1 MDIIDEGLTYDG
13 NGDATYSVQIRNFH
27 QKMKT
32 WNPSSKITTEH
43 FTVQD
48 VEMYLIIYPNG
59 ANIALQGNVSL
70 ALVNVTSKQV
80 FLNYEFQIGDQRFA
94 LKEDRHMK
102 PNGSLGILFDHF
114 SRCASYKPD
123 EELVIKFKIT
133 KLTIDKVVWD
143 MYKESKM
150 KFEETKAEL
159 VDTKTNLVLMRTRL
173 DEFERNNHSRSKLR
187 KPECPICFEE
197 MSPDTKI
204 AQCLNGHLLCWS
216 CKEKMEKKK
225 CPSCGLPVNGRAFGM
240 ENYVRSMS
248 SDE

>member
-1 MDIIDEGLTYDG
+1 MDIIDEGLAYGG

-32 WNPSSKITTEH
+32 WNPSSYITTKH

-48 VEMYLIIYPNG
+48 VEMYLIIFPNG
-59 ANIALQGNVSL
+59 GNNRHKGKVSL
-70 ALVNVTSKQV
+70 LLVNVTSKQV

-187 KPECPICFEE
+187 KPQCPICFEE
-197 MSPDTKI
+197 MSPNTKI
-204 AQCLNGHLLCWS
+204 AQCINGHLLCWS

-225 CPSCGLPVNGRAFGM
+225 CPSCGLPVNGRAFGL
-240 ENYVRSMS
+240 ENYLRSL
-248 SDE
+248 

>member
-13 NGDATYSVQIRNFH
+13 NGDATYSVEIRNFH

-59 ANIALQGNVSL
+59 AINSFQGNVSL
-70 ALVNVTSKQV
+70 VLVNVTSKRV
-80 FLNYEFQIGDQRFA
+80 FLSYEIHIGDQGLA
-94 LKEDRHMK
+94 LLEERHMK
-102 PNGSLGILFDHF
+102 PNGSLRFLFDHV
-114 SRCASYKPD
+114 SNYASYKPD

-150 KFEETKAEL
+150 KFEETKVEL
-159 VDTKTNLVLMRTRL
+159 ALMRAKL
-173 DEFERNNHSRSKLR
+173 EEFERNNNRGKLR

-204 AQCLNGHLLCWS
+204 AQCINGHLLCWS
-216 CKEKMEKKK
+216 CKEKMEKNK
-225 CPSCGLPVNGRAFGM
+225 CPSCGLPVKGRAFGL
-240 ENYVRSMS
+240 ENYLRSL
-248 SDE
+248 

>member
-13 NGDATYSVQIRNFH
+13 NGDATYTVQIRNFH

-59 ANIALQGNVSL
+59 AINSFQGNVSL
-70 ALVNVTSKQV
+70 VLVNVTSKRV
-80 FLNYEFQIGDQRFA
+80 FLSYEIHIGDQGLA
-94 LKEDRHMK
+94 LLEERHMK
-102 PNGSLGILFDHF
+102 PNGSLRFLFDHV
-114 SRCASYKPD
+114 SNYASYKPD
-123 EELVIKFKIT
+123 EELKIKFKIT
-133 KLTIDKVVWD
+133 KLTTDKVVLD

-150 KFEETKAEL
+150 KFEETKVEL
-159 VDTKTNLVLMRTRL
+159 ALMRAKL
-173 DEFERNNHSRSKLR
+173 EEFERNNNRGKLR

-204 AQCLNGHLLCWS
+204 AQCINGHLLCWS
-216 CKEKMEKKK
+216 CKEKMNNNN
-225 CPSCGLPVNGRAFGM
+225 CPSCRLPLDGRTFGKL
-240 ENYVRSMS
+240 ENYLRSLFGF
-248 SDE
+248 D